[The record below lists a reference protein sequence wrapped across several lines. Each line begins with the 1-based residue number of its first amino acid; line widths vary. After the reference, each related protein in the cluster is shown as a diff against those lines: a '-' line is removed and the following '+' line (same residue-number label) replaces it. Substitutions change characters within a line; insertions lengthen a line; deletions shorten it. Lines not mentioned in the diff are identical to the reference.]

1 MGEIDLRRLR
11 ARLGNEEV
19 RRQCLR
25 GRQGNQVTTGQH
37 GGTPVVGLD
46 ADTLP
51 LDRGLPYLAKGRAWR
66 LFRESQGP
74 PGPESKPVKQLACL
88 ARRWRAELLSFC
100 GSAHAV
106 GGHPTLVIDGLRVST
121 RLARDAGCTG
131 ARRIGL
137 RACVAVTRRG

>member
-66 LFRESQGP
+66 WSLDVAKFLH
-74 PGPESKPVKQLACL
+74 GPE
-88 ARRWRAELLSFC
+88 E
-100 GSAHAV
+100 
-106 GGHPTLVIDGLRVST
+106 T
-121 RLARDAGCTG
+121 RLRNSLPRRARCTG
-131 ARRIGL
+131 ERS
-137 RACVAVTRRG
+137 